1 MEVLAYFGTPE
12 QNKRWLQPLLN
23 AEIRSAF
30 AMTEPEVASS
40 DATNIDSAARSAG
53 LPGSCS
59 PCRGLQGRGTGR
71 IVLGCFRRRNA
82 ARSAG
87 TIPPQTPCWPISQ
100 DRSDSSR
107 HWVRTKQV
115 TQTVIAAAAS
125 WRALP
130 ASALA
135 GNHWSGSRLLSAQ
148 RAFLMTRA
156 HKA

>member
-1 MEVLAYFGTPE
+1 VLAYFGTPE
-12 QNKRWLQPLLN
+12 QNKRWPQPLLN

-40 DATNIDSAARSAG
+40 DATNIASAG
-53 LPGSCS
+53 LFSRS
-59 PCRGLQGRGTGR
+59 PRVVFPLPGLQGRGTGR

-125 WRALP
+125 WRALS
-130 ASALA
+130 AWALA

-156 HKA
+156 HKT